1 MGKELWFLE
10 EVRRLLIEDN
20 DLSKSV
26 SMANKKSINQ
36 AEIDRRAYEIG
47 VYLFNQINQSS
58 KSLVLRKK

>member
-20 DLSKSV
+20 NLSKSV

>member
-1 MGKELWFLE
+1 MEKELWFLE
-10 EVRRLLIEDN
+10 EVKRLLIKDN
-20 DLSKSV
+20 NLSQSV
-26 SMANKKSINQ
+26 SYVNKKTINQ